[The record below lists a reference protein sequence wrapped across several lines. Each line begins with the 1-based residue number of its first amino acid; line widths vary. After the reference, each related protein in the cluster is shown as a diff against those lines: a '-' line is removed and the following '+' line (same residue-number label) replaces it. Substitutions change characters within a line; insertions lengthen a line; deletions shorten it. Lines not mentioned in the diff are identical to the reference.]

1 MSTVLITGSSGYLG
15 TQLCRRLQADKAV
28 ETIVGIDLGEP
39 QEAFSKLRFFKLDC
53 LGDMEAAFSPQPI
66 DSVVHLVY
74 VLNMTHNKN
83 RMRRINVGSLEN
95 VLEHCHNH
103 AVGRLVVTSSTTAYG
118 AHADNPVPL
127 TEADPLR
134 ATRSYQYAY
143 DKIMVEARLSVYQDL
158 HPDCDVVVARP
169 AIVLGPHAQNF
180 LGRYVDRK
188 IIPWTTPQAPMQLL
202 HEEDIANALHHL
214 ITQAPRGIYNV
225 GPPEGVDLVQVL
237 KETGRIVIS
246 LPSWLLRPLTQ
257 LAWWLRLTLLTE
269 APGAMVDYIRHSWTA
284 DGSKIERE
292 TGFNYRHTSRQA
304 LESFLTRDRD
314 EANR

>member
-15 TQLCRRLQADKAV
+15 TQLCRRLEADDAV
-28 ETIVGIDLGEP
+28 QTIVGVDLAEP
-39 QEAFSKLRFFKLDC
+39 QEPFSKLRFFKLDC
-53 LGDMEAAFSPQPI
+53 LGDMEAAFSLQPI
-66 DSVVHLVY
+66 DAVVHLVF
-74 VLNMTHNKN
+74 VLNMTHNKT

-103 AVGRLVVTSSTTAYG
+103 QVGRLVVTSSTTAYG

-134 ATRSYQYAY
+134 ATPSYQYAY

-158 HPDCDVVVARP
+158 HPDCDVVIARP

-188 IIPWTTPQAPMQLL
+188 IIPWTTRPAPMNLL
-202 HEEDIANALHHL
+202 HEEDIADALHHL
-214 ITQAPRGIYNV
+214 ITQAPRGVYNV
-225 GPPEGVDLVQVL
+225 APAEAVDLAQVL
-237 KETGRIVIS
+237 KESGRIVIS

-257 LAWWLRLTLLTE
+257 LAWWLRITLLTE
-269 APGAMVDYIRHSWTA
+269 APGAMIDFIKHSWAA

-292 TGFNYRHTSRQA
+292 TTFRYRHTSRQA
-304 LESFLTRDRD
+304 LEDFLQRDQR
-314 EANR
+314 EANG